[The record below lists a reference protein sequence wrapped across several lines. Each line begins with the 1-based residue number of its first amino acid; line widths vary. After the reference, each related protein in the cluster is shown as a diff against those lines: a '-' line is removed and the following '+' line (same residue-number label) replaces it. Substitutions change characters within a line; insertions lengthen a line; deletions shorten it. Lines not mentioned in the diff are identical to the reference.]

1 MRKDVKLPN
10 DPTFVTMYFDLA
22 EYEGIERKTQKT
34 YMTDAEYLLKQNVNL
49 VVFIESKNAKQ
60 VFDYRHNL
68 GLNSK
73 TKIYQLNIKDL
84 PYYYLLEQI
93 KEARKINPLTNGSP
107 MKDTP
112 IYTALI
118 WSKLALMKM
127 IVELN
132 PFASERFA
140 WIDFGI
146 SYVAITQ
153 LTTSN
158 TKQNENVTQH
168 SIIKQNENVTQ
179 GIITEQNTGD
189 SAKKVVELSLL
200 MIPEKIKL
208 LSLRPVF
215 PDDNIHNEK
224 EYYSVERGLVAF
236 GLVTG
241 SNQAWRLFYTL
252 FDKEVQRLLT
262 LDLAPS
268 EQQIVPVLRLQ
279 NPNLFETFYGDYNGI
294 LINYNHFTRSIE
306 NVLRYTL
313 ILSREKGMPH
323 ISFPIGKIIFEEI
336 VNGMYDETLENDRY
350 LTLIFLNELFF
361 AAVET
366 QNYKTADDIQL
377 YYSVLKQHP
386 SYEFLFSKLPY
397 QFIFDS

>member
-34 YMTDAEYLLKQNVNL
+34 YMTDAEYLLKQNINL

-60 VFDYRHNL
+60 VFDYRNNL

-73 TKIYQLNIKDL
+73 TKIYQLHIKDL

-118 WSKLALMKM
+118 WSKLALMKT

-153 LTTSN
+153 LNNSN
-158 TKQNENVTQH
+158 TVSNTIHQNENV
-168 SIIKQNENVTQ
+168 IQNNT
-179 GIITEQNTGD
+179 IEQNT
-189 SAKKVVELSLL
+189 KNVVDLSLL

-215 PDDNIHNEK
+215 PDDNIGNEK
-224 EYYSVERGLVAF
+224 DYYSVERGLVAF

-313 ILSREKGMPH
+313 ILAREKGMPH
-323 ISFPIGKIIFEEI
+323 ISFPVGKIIFEEL

-350 LTLIFLNELFF
+350 LTLILLNELFF